1 MLISGTSCVAPKM
14 FRESDEIS
22 FSGPEDGFDH
32 DHYRESIGFGYGTS
46 KGSGSGAGVDV
57 KLEEDHKP
65 FQQSTAVGQETGR
78 PGHQPKQ
85 KHGCHQNRKKHQPRD
100 QHPYRHKTPPRCD
113 ASQQPAF
120 INQSRHSR
128 SNDDR
133 PSSHPN
139 FHPQLYSS
147 GAYLQGL
154 PMSPD
159 DTPRSRSR
167 SKSARESSPRS
178 QCRHG
183 WNGAEDDS
191 RRRKEEMCARL
202 NTGIGMGMED
212 ADRGEDSGYAG
223 CDSGRA
229 LDREE
234 GRTVDGMHEGSRLP
248 PLKKTK
254 QERNSR
260 DSRIHPYEDDVPP
273 RRVWLIS
280 QGQKHL
286 ADGFLVPDLV
296 HCSTPTLPQIWR
308 LTT

>member
-1 MLISGTSCVAPKM
+1 
-14 FRESDEIS
+14 
-22 FSGPEDGFDH
+22 
-32 DHYRESIGFGYGTS
+32 
-46 KGSGSGAGVDV
+46 
-57 KLEEDHKP
+57 
-65 FQQSTAVGQETGR
+65 
-78 PGHQPKQ
+78 
-85 KHGCHQNRKKHQPRD
+85 
-100 QHPYRHKTPPRCD
+100 
-113 ASQQPAF
+113 
-120 INQSRHSR
+120 
-128 SNDDR
+128 
-133 PSSHPN
+133 
-139 FHPQLYSS
+139 
-147 GAYLQGL
+147 
-154 PMSPD
+154 
-159 DTPRSRSR
+159 
-167 SKSARESSPRS
+167 
-178 QCRHG
+178 
-183 WNGAEDDS
+183 
-191 RRRKEEMCARL
+191 MCARL

-248 PLKKTK
+248 PLKKRK
-254 QERNSR
+254 QERSSR

>member
-1 MLISGTSCVAPKM
+1 
-14 FRESDEIS
+14 
-22 FSGPEDGFDH
+22 
-32 DHYRESIGFGYGTS
+32 
-46 KGSGSGAGVDV
+46 
-57 KLEEDHKP
+57 
-65 FQQSTAVGQETGR
+65 
-78 PGHQPKQ
+78 
-85 KHGCHQNRKKHQPRD
+85 
-100 QHPYRHKTPPRCD
+100 
-113 ASQQPAF
+113 
-120 INQSRHSR
+120 
-128 SNDDR
+128 
-133 PSSHPN
+133 
-139 FHPQLYSS
+139 
-147 GAYLQGL
+147 
-154 PMSPD
+154 
-159 DTPRSRSR
+159 
-167 SKSARESSPRS
+167 
-178 QCRHG
+178 
-183 WNGAEDDS
+183 
-191 RRRKEEMCARL
+191 MCARL